1 MNWREF
7 TALTE
12 AMAAGRAAGNAAAIN
27 RALGKHALGHTAAC
41 WLRFANTCSGSPP
54 SLAAIPRA
62 TAPSPWLP
70 PTP

>member
-12 AMAAGRAAGNAAAIN
+12 EMAAGSVAENAAAIH
-27 RALGKHALGHTAAC
+27 RALGKRALGHTAAC
-41 WLRFANTCSGSPP
+41 WLRFASTCSSTPAN
-54 SLAAIPRA
+54 LADLPRA

>member
-7 TALTE
+7 IALTE
-12 AMAAGRAAGNAAAIN
+12 AMAAGSAAGNAAATD
-27 RALGKHALGHTAAC
+27 RALGKRALGHTAAC
-41 WLRFANTCSGSPP
+41 WLRFASTCSSTPAN
-54 SLAAIPRA
+54 LADLPRT

>member
-12 AMAAGRAAGNAAAIN
+12 AMATGSAPGNTATIH
-27 RALGKHALGHTAAC
+27 RALGKRALGHTAA
-41 WLRFANTCSGSPP
+41 WGLRFASTCSGSQ
-54 SLAAIPRA
+54 AASADEPR
-62 TAPSPWLP
+62 TIAPSPWLP

>member
-7 TALTE
+7 TTLTE
-12 AMAAGRAAGNAAAIN
+12 AMAAGSATGNAAAIQ
-27 RALGKHALGHTAAC
+27 RALGKRALGHTAAC
-41 WLRFANTCSGSPP
+41 WLRFASTCNGSP
-54 SLAAIPRA
+54 AAPAELSRT